1 MAGLAGEGRRPPPE
15 KDDGPIPAAATHAS
29 ESYLAGCPIDASMG
43 ERLSKFL
50 PLFVGIVIPLL
61 LIGTN
66 MVWNYAGILLT
77 ILAIMWLGF
86 AIVFLS
92 PSAAST

>member
-1 MAGLAGEGRRPPPE
+1 
-15 KDDGPIPAAATHAS
+15 
-29 ESYLAGCPIDASMG
+29 MG

-50 PLFVGIVIPLL
+50 PLFVGIVVPLL

-66 MVWNYAGILLT
+66 MVWNYTSILLT

>member
-1 MAGLAGEGRRPPPE
+1 
-15 KDDGPIPAAATHAS
+15 
-29 ESYLAGCPIDASMG
+29 MG

-50 PLFVGIVIPLL
+50 PLFVGIVVPLL

-66 MVWNYAGILLT
+66 MLWNYASILLT
-77 ILAIMWLGF
+77 ILAIMWMGF

-92 PSAAST
+92 PSAASA

>member
-1 MAGLAGEGRRPPPE
+1 
-15 KDDGPIPAAATHAS
+15 
-29 ESYLAGCPIDASMG
+29 MG

-50 PLFVGIVIPLL
+50 PLFVGIVVPLL

-66 MVWNYAGILLT
+66 MVLNYAGILLT
-77 ILAIMWLGF
+77 IFAIMWLGF

>member
-1 MAGLAGEGRRPPPE
+1 
-15 KDDGPIPAAATHAS
+15 
-29 ESYLAGCPIDASMG
+29 MG

-50 PLFVGIVIPLL
+50 PLFVGIVVPLL

-66 MVWNYAGILLT
+66 MVWNYTSILLT
-77 ILAIMWLGF
+77 IVAIMWLGF
-86 AIVFLS
+86 AVVFLA

>member
-1 MAGLAGEGRRPPPE
+1 
-15 KDDGPIPAAATHAS
+15 
-29 ESYLAGCPIDASMG
+29 MG

-50 PLFVGIVIPLL
+50 PLFVGIVLPLL

-66 MVWNYAGILLT
+66 MVWNYTSILLT
-77 ILAIMWLGF
+77 IIAIMWLGF